1 MAKNNYSGPLN
12 KVGIRNADPP
22 SVENLLIIFFNIYFY
37 LFDCIRSSG
46 TMKYLSLRLLGSVD
60 AVRRLSR
67 STACGIL
74 LTVPQPGI
82 EPTSPARQILRELS
96 TYKWPT
102 IYVVPQYPWLHIH
115 RFKPPWIV
123 RHCIIHYWK
132 KQCINGPEQVKP
144 SCSRVFC
151 IYYCSIDWLG
161 SSSYGFTWLTHVAA
175 CVWIVS

>member
-1 MAKNNYSGPLN
+1 MRENISYLFLHNKPFQILVAKNNYSGPLN

-46 TMKYLSLRLLGSVD
+46 TMKYLSLRPLGSVD
-60 AVRRLSR
+60 AVCRLSR

-96 TYKWPT
+96 TYK
-102 IYVVPQYPWLHIH
+102 
-115 RFKPPWIV
+115 
-123 RHCIIHYWK
+123 
-132 KQCINGPEQVKP
+132 
-144 SCSRVFC
+144 
-151 IYYCSIDWLG
+151 
-161 SSSYGFTWLTHVAA
+161 
-175 CVWIVS
+175 